1 MTQINMNSERKEAM
15 SESRTENKKMKNM
28 LSGFAKLDVKKKIQY
43 LAILLIVIVILA
55 IYFASSGKPTTE
67 PTMMNDTTQA
77 AVQSTVGYDSIEE
90 KLKATLSRI
99 EGAGEVEV
107 MITYESSAEIVPAIS
122 VDTQTSTTTDT
133 RDSGSSSTNTENRQS
148 QVVTV
153 GGGSEASALVLRE
166 DSPVVK
172 GVIVVAKGAD
182 NIAVKLN
189 LLNAVQTI
197 LNVGPHQVD
206 VYKMTN

>member
-1 MTQINMNSERKEAM
+1 M
-15 SESRTENKKMKNM
+15 SESRVENKKVKSI
-28 LSGFAKLDVKKKIQY
+28 LQGFAKLDVKKKIQY
-43 LAILLIVIVILA
+43 LAILLVVIVILA
-55 IYFASSGKPTTE
+55 IYFASAGKPKTE
-67 PTMMNDTTQA
+67 PTVQA
-77 AVQSTVGYDSIEE
+77 DLAQVAVQSTVGYDSIEE

-99 EGAGEVEV
+99 QGAGDVEV

-133 RDSGSSSTNTENRQS
+133 RDSGTSSTNTENKQS

-172 GVIVVAKGAD
+172 GVIVVAQGAD
-182 NIAVKLN
+182 DIGVKLN